1 MIYKDY
7 ILIDDVIL
15 PVMENQNG
23 NVICITEKV
32 VSNHWCYYIDT
43 KIYLP

>member
-15 PVMENQNG
+15 PRKENQND
-23 NVICITEKV
+23 NVVCTV
-32 VSNHWCYYIDT
+32 QSNHWYYYYIDT